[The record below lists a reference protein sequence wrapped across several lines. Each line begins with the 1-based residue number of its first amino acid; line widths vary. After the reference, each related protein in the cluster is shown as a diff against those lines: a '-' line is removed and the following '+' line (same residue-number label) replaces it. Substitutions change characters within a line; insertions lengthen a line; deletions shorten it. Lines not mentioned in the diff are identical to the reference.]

1 MKISKNILR
10 RLIKEEIDSEK
21 TKAILSNI
29 ESDLGEALSMVN
41 GAINKGKR
49 LKHRGDAHI
58 KELHDPYFEELRDK
72 IFDAYSFVEK
82 RLKG

>member
-1 MKISKNILR
+1 
-10 RLIKEEIDSEK
+10 
-21 TKAILSNI
+21 
-29 ESDLGEALSMVN
+29 MVN